1 MGNFFLV
8 EGSNVISLKF
18 DLDIIVSSMGNFF
31 LVEGSNAI
39 SLIVMNIFHV
49 CQDTT
54 LYAMLHFTEH
64 SSHAAAAAALP

>member
-8 EGSNVISLKF
+8 EGSNAISLKF

-39 SLIVMNIFHV
+39 SLKF
-49 CQDTT
+49 DLDDEL
-54 LYAMLHFTEH
+54 LYMWITICYQWYAKYRQE
-64 SSHAAAAAALP
+64 